1 MIEYTVLC
9 VVALTASALTLFS
22 GFGLG
27 TLLLPAFLA
36 FFDPPIAVAMTAVVH
51 FANNLAK
58 LGLVGRLADRT
69 VVRRFGLPAILA
81 SVVGAR
87 LLVTLSR
94 REPIATYSLFAREH
108 DVTLIGV
115 VVGSLIALFALWE
128 VWPRL
133 SRLSF
138 PPAYLPIGGALSGFF
153 GGLSGHQGAL
163 RSAFLIRSGL
173 SKEAYIG
180 TGVVIACLVDTARL
194 ALYGREIGF
203 AAVRDEWRL
212 AVAAVVCAVAGAFA
226 GARVLPSVSMRFVR
240 RVTTVLLLLV
250 AVAIASGLT

>member
-1 MIEYTVLC
+1 VIEYAVVCL
-9 VVALTASALTLFS
+9 VALAASALTLFS

-27 TLLLPAFLA
+27 TLLLPAFLV
-36 FFDPPIAVAMTAVVH
+36 FFAPPVAVAMTAVVH
-51 FANNLAK
+51 FVNNLVK

-81 SVVGAR
+81 SLVGAR
-87 LLVTLSR
+87 MLVTLSE
-94 REPIATYSLFAREH
+94 REPLATHAPFGRPC
-108 DVTLIGV
+108 DVTVIGV

-128 VWPRL
+128 AWPRL

-138 PPAYLPIGGALSGFF
+138 PPAYLPVGGALSGFF

-173 SKEAYIG
+173 TKEAYIG

-194 ALYGREIGF
+194 VLYGREIGF
-203 AAVRDEWRL
+203 AAARDEWRL
-212 AVAAVVCAVAGAFA
+212 AGAAVAAAIVGAVV

-240 RVTTVLLLLV
+240 RVTTVLLLL
-250 AVAIASGLT
+250 AAIAIATGLA

>member
-1 MIEYTVLC
+1 M
-9 VVALTASALTLFS
+9 VALAASALTLFS

-36 FFDPPIAVAMTAVVH
+36 FFAPPIAVAMTAVVH
-51 FANNLAK
+51 FVNNLVK

-81 SVVGAR
+81 SLVGAR
-87 LLVTLSR
+87 MLVTLSS
-94 REPIATYSLFAREH
+94 REPIATYTLFGRPH
-108 DVTLIGV
+108 DVTVIGV
-115 VVGSLIALFALWE
+115 LVGALIAMFALWE

-138 PPAYLPIGGALSGFF
+138 PPAYLPVGGVLSGFF

-180 TGVVIACLVDTARL
+180 TGVMIACLVDTARL
-194 ALYGREIGF
+194 VLYGRAIGF

-212 AVAAVVCAVAGAFA
+212 AGAAVAAAVVGALV
-226 GARVLPSVSMRFVR
+226 GARIVPSVSMRFVR
-240 RVTTVLLLLV
+240 RVTTVLLLVV
-250 AVAIASGLT
+250 AVAIAAGLT